1 MPDLNEDILKLFTR
15 HNLAHKYFS
24 ENETVYKLD
33 SSMTCLSIQTSDK
46 EYDESYTEAIED
58 YLEDSHEHL
67 EKLLTKYEEDSLQKR
82 FSKLTKIK
90 IWNWIYLMFA
100 KTLSVNYNDIV
111 WSNDPIASIALA
123 YKDMKDKLIKEYD
136 EAEELLEQF
145 ILDVEKAK
153 EE

>member
-1 MPDLNEDILKLFTR
+1 MPELNKDILKLFTSYD
-15 HNLAHKYFS
+15 LSHKYFS
-24 ENETVYKLD
+24 ENKTVYKLD

-90 IWNWIYLMFA
+90 IWNWIYLMFV

>member
-1 MPDLNEDILKLFTR
+1 
-15 HNLAHKYFS
+15 
-24 ENETVYKLD
+24 
-33 SSMTCLSIQTSDK
+33 MTCLSIQTSDK

-145 ILDVEKAK
+145 ILDVENEVDADS
-153 EE
+153 EDEH

>member
-1 MPDLNEDILKLFTR
+1 
-15 HNLAHKYFS
+15 
-24 ENETVYKLD
+24 
-33 SSMTCLSIQTSDK
+33 MTCLSIQTSDK

-111 WSNDPIASIALA
+111 WSNDPIALA